1 MKGILVVKSKLKD
14 RKEGED
20 DDKKDDGKAED
31 KPETPGDG
39 GEADEGRKVKSYL
52 TLAEIE
58 RGFLVVFSLI

>member
-20 DDKKDDGKAED
+20 DNKLDDGKAED

-39 GEADEGRKVKSYL
+39 GEADEGKKVKV
-52 TLAEIE
+52 TTKRI
-58 RGFLVVFSLI
+58 I